1 MRRIK
6 IMEKKI
12 YMKPAIDI
20 VQVEMEEGIA
30 AGSNGSGQPGGGS
43 GVQEDDWINGGS
55 ETKDPSSGEW
65 WQ

>member
-20 VQVEMEEGIA
+20 VQVQMEDGIA

-43 GVQEDDWINGGS
+43 GVQENDWTNGGS
-55 ETKDPSSGEW
+55 ETKDPNSGEW